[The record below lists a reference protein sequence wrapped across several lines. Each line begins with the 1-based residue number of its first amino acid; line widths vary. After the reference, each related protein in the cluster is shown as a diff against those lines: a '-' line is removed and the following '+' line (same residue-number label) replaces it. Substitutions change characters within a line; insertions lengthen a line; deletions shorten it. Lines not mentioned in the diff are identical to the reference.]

1 MVMGTHKVGSILSHL
16 DKRTKGENKVYKKIA
31 ILLLLIS
38 VSFAQQKI
46 GVVFSEKIRLDF
58 EEFKEVEQQ
67 LQLELQVIQ
76 KEYQTMATELDSMI
90 KEFEQQGL
98 MMSEELKKAKEQDII
113 DMNNS
118 MQSYQQAKVG
128 PNGEL
133 TKKQAQLE
141 YELVQKFKAAV
152 DAVAISKGYDII
164 MDGSQASLYT
174 KPTIDLTDDV
184 LYELR
189 KSNE

>member
-31 ILLLLIS
+31 ILLLLVS
-38 VSFAQQKI
+38 VSFAQQKM

-90 KEFEQQGL
+90 KEFEQQSL
-98 MMSEELKKAKEQDII
+98 MMSEELKKAKEQDIV

-174 KPTIDLTDDV
+174 KPTHDLTDDV

>member
-1 MVMGTHKVGSILSHL
+1 MAMGIHKVGSILSHL

-76 KEYQTMATELDSMI
+76 IEYQTMATELDSMI
-90 KEFEQQGL
+90 KEFEQQSL
-98 MMSEELKKAKEQDII
+98 MMSEELKKAKEQDIV

-141 YELVQKFKAAV
+141 YELVQKFKSAV

-174 KPTIDLTDDV
+174 KPTHDLTDDV